1 MMKDK
6 THPPQ
11 PQFIAYSDI
20 WGEDFLV

>member
-6 THPPQ
+6 TQPPQ

-20 WGEDFLV
+20 WGEDFPV